1 MTADHFL
8 PVDVSR
14 ETFERLQTFA
24 GLVQKWTKKINLISK
39 TSSADVWNRHIRD
52 SLQLLAHFPED
63 PRHYVDLGSGGGF
76 PGIVLA
82 IALKKTHPATVVT
95 LIESDKRK
103 AAFLR
108 TAAQTLDLSCRVLA
122 KRIEDVQ
129 PQSAD
134 VVTARA
140 LAPLNELLFYV
151 QHHLSPDGIALLPK
165 GVAYEDE
172 LQTAL
177 ASWRFSLEKRTS
189 VTDPA
194 GVILKIGALVRA

>member
-24 GLVQKWTKKINLISK
+24 GLVRKWTKKINLISK

-52 SLQLLAHFPED
+52 SLQLLMHFPED

-82 IALKKTHPATVVT
+82 IALKKAHPATVVT

-108 TAAQTLDLSCRVLA
+108 TAAQTLDLSCKVSA

-140 LAPLNELLFYV
+140 LAPLNELLSYV

>member
-24 GLVQKWTKKINLISK
+24 GLVRKWTKQINLISK
-39 TSSADVWNRHIRD
+39 SSSADVWNRHIRD

-82 IALKKTHPATVVT
+82 IALKEVHPATAVT

-108 TAAQTLDLSCRVLA
+108 TAAQTLDLSCKVLV

-140 LAPLNELLFYV
+140 LAPLNELLSYV